1 MASLKQGKDLRI
13 YQIQVT
19 LGEIRPPIWR
29 RIQVTS
35 DTTLR
40 KLHRI
45 LQEVMG
51 WEDYHLHQFII
62 DELDYGEPD
71 LEIDYGNPT
80 KSDRTVRL
88 SEVVS
93 RPKTKFAYEYDFGD
107 GWWHEILIE
116 KILPPQEKVRYPVC
130 LAGKR
135 ACPPEDCGGPPGYAE
150 FLEAIRDSNH
160 ERHEELLEWIGG
172 SFDPDAFDLNQI
184 NTQLRRIR

>member
-13 YQIQVT
+13 YEIKVT

-71 LEIDYGNPT
+71 PEIDYGNPT

-93 RPKTKFAYEYDFGD
+93 GPKTKFAYEYDFGD
-107 GWWHEILIE
+107 GWWHEVIIE
-116 KILPPQEKVRYPVC
+116 KILPPQEKVRYPIC